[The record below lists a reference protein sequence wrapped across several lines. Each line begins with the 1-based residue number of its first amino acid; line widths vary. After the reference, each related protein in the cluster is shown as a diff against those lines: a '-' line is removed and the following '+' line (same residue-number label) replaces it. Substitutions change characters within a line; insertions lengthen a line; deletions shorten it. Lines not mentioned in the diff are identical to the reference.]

1 MHTKTLTQDG
11 KQNNNHAYFLTF
23 DDFCPFDWVVNQPQL
38 DGHKTTIGGWGRGG
52 VRGGG
57 GTKDMI
63 VVPEEGFHMQ
73 EMGMM
78 FGNLELNNKR
88 RLIW

>member
-1 MHTKTLTQDG
+1 MGTRPRL
-11 KQNNNHAYFLTF
+11 A
-23 DDFCPFDWVVNQPQL
+23 
-38 DGHKTTIGGWGRGG
+38 GGGGEGRG
-52 VRGGG
+52 GGG

-78 FGNLELNNKR
+78 FRNLELNNKR